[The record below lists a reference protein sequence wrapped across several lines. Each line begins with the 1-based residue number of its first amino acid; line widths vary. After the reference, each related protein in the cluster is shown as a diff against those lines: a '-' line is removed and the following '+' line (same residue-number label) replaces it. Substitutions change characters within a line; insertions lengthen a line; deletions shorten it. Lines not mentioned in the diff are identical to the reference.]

1 MSSSPSSTPRW
12 PWVIVVVLVAAAG
25 WWLFGQRDAP
35 QSAPDTDA
43 ATAAQPQGPAAS
55 TPPAGSQPQAAPA
68 IQHPVPGDAADAALP
83 ALAASDDAAWQALSG
98 AFGND
103 AALGIV
109 LREHLIQRLVVMIDN
124 LTQPSLTRNA
134 LAVKPVEGTLQVREG
149 ETAMEI
155 DPANAQRYAP
165 YVAAFT
171 HADPATLVQA
181 YRRFYPLFQQAYLEL
196 GKPNAYFNDR
206 LVEVID
212 HLLQAPDPSGPLS
225 VEPDGKGRLR
235 FTDPALERLSVGQK
249 ALVRLGPQQEAAV
262 KQQLRA
268 IRTAL
273 TRMD

>member
-1 MSSSPSSTPRW
+1 MPSSPSSTPRW

-35 QSAPDTDA
+35 QPAPDTDA

-55 TPPAGSQPQAAPA
+55 TSPAGSQPQAAPA
-68 IQHPVPGDAADAALP
+68 IQHPVPSDAADAALP
-83 ALAASDDAAWQALSG
+83 ALAASDDAAWQALSQ
-98 AFGND
+98 ASGND
-103 AALGIV
+103 DALGIV

-134 LAVKPVEGTLQVREG
+134 LAVKPVEGALQVREG
-149 ETAMEI
+149 GAAMEI
-155 DPANAQRYAP
+155 DAANAQRYAP

-171 HADPATLVQA
+171 QADPATLVQA

-196 GKPNAYFNDR
+196 GKPDAYFNDR

-212 HLLQAPDPSGPLS
+212 HLLQAPDPSGPLR